1 VSAAQLIGIAAL
13 LAVVAGPAALA
24 LAGWLRAR
32 RTLPAQGAGVR
43 RRWRWKLSAMSALL
57 YVLAFNLTF
66 FIQELFL
73 VLPKALTPGLRP
85 TLFHNNHIW
94 DGQDPL
100 ASLFQGTGALAT
112 FVAGGFCAL
121 LLSRGAGKSAAARLF
136 LFWMAYSG
144 MFMALPQ
151 VAIGAVSA
159 QSDLGMAM
167 SYLGL
172 ALPAKVVLALLALAA
187 IPLIAARLAR
197 LLLAQAGDTPLIA
210 TAGGRLLFV
219 FEAATLP
226 ALLALPVISLFRIPR
241 EWMEVVMVPVAVT
254 LVGLLWIQAG
264 AWRARKGS
272 VDAAG
277 PASGPESIAWPLA
290 AVLALLLL
298 FQLLLRPGIRFY

>member
-32 RTLPAQGAGVR
+32 YTLPAQGAGVR
-43 RRWRWKLSAMSALL
+43 RRWRWKLTAMSALL

-85 TLFHNNHIW
+85 TLFHNNHTW
-94 DGQDPL
+94 HGHHPL

-112 FVAGGFCAL
+112 FAAGGLCAL
-121 LLSRGAGKSAAARLF
+121 LLTRGTGKSAAARLF

-151 VAIGAVSA
+151 VAIGAVST

-210 TAGGRLLFV
+210 TAGGRHLFV

-226 ALLALPVISLFRIPR
+226 ALVALPVIFLFRIPR
-241 EWMEVVMVPVAVT
+241 EWTEVVMVPVAVT
-254 LVGLLWIQAG
+254 VVGLLWIQAG
-264 AWRARKGS
+264 AWRARQGS
-272 VDAAG
+272 VDAPG